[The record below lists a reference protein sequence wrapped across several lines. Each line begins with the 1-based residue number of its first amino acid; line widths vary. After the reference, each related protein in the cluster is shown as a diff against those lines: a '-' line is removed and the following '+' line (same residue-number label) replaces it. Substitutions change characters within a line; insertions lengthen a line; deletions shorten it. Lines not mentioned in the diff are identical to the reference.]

1 MLREWPLFL
10 ERLTHCFW
18 VVYDRCRFHCAATTL
33 LEPAAE
39 SLVNILH
46 SYGMHLAQ
54 TATRCTP
61 PSLLALLQFTCFTGT
76 KVHILTLRTHV

>member
-1 MLREWPLFL
+1 VLREWPLFL

-18 VVYDRCRFHCAATTL
+18 VVYDRSRFHCAATTL

-54 TATRCTP
+54 TATRYM
-61 PSLLALLQFTCFTGT
+61 QFTCFTGT
-76 KVHILTLRTHV
+76 KVQIRHAPGADGD